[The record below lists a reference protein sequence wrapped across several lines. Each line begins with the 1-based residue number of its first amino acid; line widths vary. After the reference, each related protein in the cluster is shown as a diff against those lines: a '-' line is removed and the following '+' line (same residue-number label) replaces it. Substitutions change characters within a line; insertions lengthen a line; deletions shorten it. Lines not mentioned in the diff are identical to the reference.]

1 MSESSGGEAQGGI
14 SNQLATLV
22 PSFDPSKD
30 ELQMYQQK
38 VQLVLSVWP
47 SNRISELVT
56 RLILNTTGSAFAK
69 LQIHH
74 AELCNDE
81 AKSVQ
86 KLIEYL
92 GGQWGKTGLEK
103 RYYDAERALF
113 HCNQQSDESHDSYLA
128 RADVLWSKLKSQK
141 LQLEDLQAYITLRG
155 AQLSGEDKKRIILDS
170 DSSLEGSLTV
180 GRVQEAVRMLGT
192 AFFHEMTGQGK
203 KTSKSK
209 VYDASTFI
217 ADDME
222 GNTETEDH
230 IHMSQHDEWTEDDM
244 LEALLAEGDDD
255 AVFIA
260 DFETAA
266 SEVTQS
272 DDDLAAAY
280 STYVEARR
288 KLSEK
293 FRSRGFW
300 PIGKGKSRHG
310 KGKAKGKSGWS
321 GRKSLQQRIL
331 ESNCRLCGKKGH
343 WRNECPNKP
352 QGTASATASAAMTVS
367 FGDTPASSDQA
378 MPAEFLLLPE
388 IPSTSAKDILS
399 TEPPC
404 VQSVFFM
411 TGSENT
417 PKPHVP
423 ENNMRE
429 IREKIRNHI
438 KGNKGTNLGVKALV
452 HRIEQKLRHQQP
464 RSQLASSNESARQ
477 RILRFCR
484 GHEPSRDQPNVTTCS
499 KAAGLPVFPT
509 PVESLNAPE
518 IPDSA
523 EALFATHE
531 TWGILDTGATK
542 TVMGSN
548 YIQSFL
554 NHLNPEIR
562 QHVKRCSCE
571 VLFRFG
577 NQGALKATHAI
588 VVPVCGMWLKIAI
601 VSGATP
607 FLVSNTL
614 LRAIGAMIDT
624 DNHQLIIPKFQAQV
638 PLELTN
644 KGLYLINMNQL
655 FALAPVPGSTE
666 TAAETYAQETL
677 DRDQK
682 GGSENQTRCQSQPP
696 FEEPT
701 GSKVTG
707 QTDQPSHAKP
717 PSVSLSYK
725 LQPVTHT
732 SLPAESELP
741 KFFTQSTRSSISEKV
756 EFDHHEQLEP
766 SPVQSPSK
774 LCPGIRSGATRATE
788 PDRTQ
793 SHAQE
798 LWKGP
803 HGQNV
808 PGDLGQRSTM
818 DQMVPEPL
826 CSQHKDRTPKDD
838 PVHPAHDRGVRER
851 DSTALSQGIAQS
863 LSSSSKEPWQP
874 QQCSCLC
881 RRSPRWS
888 LSK

>member
-74 AELCNDE
+74 AELCNNE

-113 HCNQQSDESHDSYLA
+113 QCNQQSDESHDSYLA
-128 RADVLWSKLKSQK
+128 RADVLWSKLKAQK

-222 GNTETEDH
+222 GNNDTDDQVNV
-230 IHMSQHDEWTEDDM
+230 SQHDEWTEDDM

-266 SEVTQS
+266 SEVIQS

-300 PIGKGKSRHG
+300 PIGKGKSRYG
-310 KGKAKGKSGWS
+310 KGKAKGKPGWN

-367 FGDTPASSDQA
+367 FGDTPTSSDQA
-378 MPAEFLLLPE
+378 MPAEFMMLPE

-399 TEPPC
+399 TEPQC
-404 VQSVFFM
+404 VQSVFSCQ
-411 TGSENT
+411 G
-417 PKPHVP
+417 
-423 ENNMRE
+423 
-429 IREKIRNHI
+429 
-438 KGNKGTNLGVKALV
+438 
-452 HRIEQKLRHQQP
+452 
-464 RSQLASSNESARQ
+464 
-477 RILRFCR
+477 
-484 GHEPSRDQPNVTTCS
+484 S
-499 KAAGLPVFPT
+499 KAP
-509 PVESLNAPE
+509 
-518 IPDSA
+518 
-523 EALFATHE
+523 
-531 TWGILDTGATK
+531 
-542 TVMGSN
+542 
-548 YIQSFL
+548 
-554 NHLNPEIR
+554 
-562 QHVKRCSCE
+562 
-571 VLFRFG
+571 
-577 NQGALKATHAI
+577 
-588 VVPVCGMWLKIAI
+588 
-601 VSGATP
+601 
-607 FLVSNTL
+607 
-614 LRAIGAMIDT
+614 
-624 DNHQLIIPKFQAQV
+624 
-638 PLELTN
+638 
-644 KGLYLINMNQL
+644 
-655 FALAPVPGSTE
+655 
-666 TAAETYAQETL
+666 
-677 DRDQK
+677 
-682 GGSENQTRCQSQPP
+682 
-696 FEEPT
+696 
-701 GSKVTG
+701 
-707 QTDQPSHAKP
+707 PSHMF
-717 PSVSLSYK
+717 LI
-725 LQPVTHT
+725 VT
-732 SLPAESELP
+732 
-741 KFFTQSTRSSISEKV
+741 
-756 EFDHHEQLEP
+756 
-766 SPVQSPSK
+766 
-774 LCPGIRSGATRATE
+774 
-788 PDRTQ
+788 
-793 SHAQE
+793 
-798 LWKGP
+798 
-803 HGQNV
+803 
-808 PGDLGQRSTM
+808 
-818 DQMVPEPL
+818 
-826 CSQHKDRTPKDD
+826 
-838 PVHPAHDRGVRER
+838 
-851 DSTALSQGIAQS
+851 
-863 LSSSSKEPWQP
+863 
-874 QQCSCLC
+874 
-881 RRSPRWS
+881 
-888 LSK
+888 